1 MEKRVIIVDFN
12 HMSHS
17 YFHSPH
23 RLSARIKVGDEYV
36 DKDTTIQ
43 NGTIKNIFRW
53 TKHGVYPC
61 AVCFDRPVIA
71 RKAFFQEHFPDMKVG
86 TAGEYKGN
94 REKMPEAM
102 FEAIQDVERLL
113 RIAHVPVFAEPG
125 YEADDLIFACVQRA
139 KEKYPGMPIDIITN
153 DADLLPLVDETVSVF
168 LRSKKGT
175 YAERAD
181 LEKAKYVQVTPRN
194 FQEVVEDLSDYRGF
208 IIPYNTILLYK
219 LLRGDNSD
227 NYKRKDISRL
237 FSPKRYNNLMI
248 SLLADNINLGQI
260 FRYSV
265 PETKI
270 LYKGTDEP
278 FNGTLKEALASP
290 DKNKLYK
297 KICNSEELDLIL
309 YILKN
314 YTEMTDEMVDHVE
327 KMYWGVNLNQAYP
340 NANPALAR
348 RSYVVGKSRKGIDI
362 DQYKEIDLIQAVRDL
377 QIRLM

>member
-1 MEKRVIIVDFN
+1 MKKRVIIVDFN

-23 RLSARIKVGDEYV
+23 RLSARVRVGDEFV

-61 AVCFDRPVIA
+61 AVCFDRPVVA

-86 TAGEYKGN
+86 TSGEYKGN

-102 FEAIQDVERLL
+102 FEGIQDVEKIL
-113 RIAHVPVFAEPG
+113 RMAKVPVFAEAG

-139 KEKYPGMPIDIITN
+139 KEKYPGTPIDIITN
-153 DADLLPLVDETVSVF
+153 DADLLPLVDNTVSVF
-168 LRSKKGT
+168 LRSKRGT

-181 LEKAKYVQVTPRN
+181 LEKAKYIQVTPRN

-227 NYKRKDISRL
+227 NYKRKDISRM
-237 FSPKRYNNLMI
+237 FSPKKYNNLII
-248 SLLADNINLGQI
+248 SLLEDRINMEEI

-265 PETKI
+265 PEVKI
-270 LYKGTDEP
+270 LYKGTDQP
-278 FNGTLKEALASP
+278 FEGTLKDALNSP
-290 DKNKLYK
+290 DKDKLYK

-309 YILKN
+309 YILRE
-314 YTEMTDEMVDHVE
+314 YTEMTEEMIDHVE
-327 KMYWGVNLNQAYP
+327 KMYWGINLNQVYP
-340 NANPALAR
+340 NANRSLAR
-348 RSYVVGKSRKGIDI
+348 KSYEVGVGGNCDI
-362 DQYKEIDLIQAVRDL
+362 DQYREIDLIQAARGL
-377 QIRLM
+377 QIRLSV

>member
-1 MEKRVIIVDFN
+1 MEKRVIIIDFN

-23 RLSARIKVGDEYV
+23 RLSARIRVGDEFV

-61 AVCFDRPVIA
+61 AVCFDRPVVA

-86 TAGEYKGN
+86 TSGEYKGN

-102 FEAIQDVERLL
+102 FEGIQDVEKIL
-113 RIAHVPVFAEPG
+113 RMAKVPVLAETG

-153 DADLLPLVDETVSVF
+153 DADLLPLVDDTVSVF

-181 LEKAKYVQVTPRN
+181 LEKAKYIQVTPRN
-194 FQEVVEDLSDYRGF
+194 FQEVVQDLSDYRGF

-227 NYKRKDISRL
+227 NYKRKDISRM
-237 FSPKRYNNLMI
+237 FSPKKYNSLVI
-248 SLLADNINLGQI
+248 SLLEDRINIGEI
-260 FRYSV
+260 FRYSK
-265 PETKI
+265 PEVKI

-278 FNGTLKEALASP
+278 FNGTLEEALASP
-290 DKNKLYK
+290 DKGKLYK

-309 YILKN
+309 QVLRL
-314 YTEMTDEMVDHVE
+314 YTEMTDEMIDHVE
-327 KMYWGVNLNQAYP
+327 KMYWGINLNQTYP
-340 NANPALAR
+340 NANRSLAR
-348 RSYVVGKSRKGIDI
+348 KSYEVGKTCDI
-362 DQYKEIDLIQAVRDL
+362 GQYREIDLVQAARGL
-377 QIRLM
+377 QIRLSV